1 SFLGFPRLE
10 ALAHAGEDLLGKLR
24 DGKLALS
31 PAITDALLH
40 MVDAIRRMLG
50 VIENTNSDGDDDEAE
65 LIGLLKRLADSQPSP
80 GTLMTTNLQ
89 VEDVS
94 AASSPDFMLSA
105 EAAAIAEDG
114 EAVAGDSSEIYDA
127 SVRINVELLDKLMTL
142 AGEIVL
148 ARNQILQYS
157 Q

>member
-1 SFLGFPRLE
+1 MSELQEAAKEFLIESHENLDQLDTDLVGLETTAAPKEALSRIFRALHTIKGSCSFLGFPRLE
-10 ALAHAGEDLLGKLR
+10 ALAHAGEDLPGNLP

-94 AASSPDFMLSA
+94 AASSPDF
-105 EAAAIAEDG
+105 
-114 EAVAGDSSEIYDA
+114 
-127 SVRINVELLDKLMTL
+127 
-142 AGEIVL
+142 
-148 ARNQILQYS
+148 
-157 Q
+157 